1 MPAFYNPQ
9 NANYTRGLLSQLTG
23 PDLGAEIE
31 TGNQH
36 THEGPQPWGQTP
48 RASLTCSAA
57 TAFEVPA
64 ARERPC
70 ACVLLSSDLCFAGA
84 KRTSEVFPG
93 SGSPVPRRAP
103 GRAWPS
109 FHLFLPSRGDQPSAR
124 LPTCLSQVTSPMHL
138 LILRVVP
145 LCPGCAGH
153 TPGTR
158 GGPASIPPSLPFQVP
173 PQSSQQ
179 GGSRDPLAG
188 LFLGKRVNSKVLKVT
203 FSGNN
208 LNVPRANG

>member
-23 PDLGAEIE
+23 PDLGAEIG

-36 THEGPQPWGQTP
+36 AREGPQPWGQTP
-48 RASLTCSAA
+48 RASLTCLAA

-64 ARERPC
+64 ARETICLRPPEFH
-70 ACVLLSSDLCFAGA
+70 LCFAGA

-93 SGSPVPRRAP
+93 SGSPVPRTAP
-103 GRAWPS
+103 GHALPS

-153 TPGTR
+153 TPGT
-158 GGPASIPPSLPFQVP
+158 
-173 PQSSQQ
+173 
-179 GGSRDPLAG
+179 
-188 LFLGKRVNSKVLKVT
+188 
-203 FSGNN
+203 
-208 LNVPRANG
+208 